1 MKVVILCGGRGTRI
15 TEETGVIPKP
25 MVEIGG
31 KPIIWH
37 IMKIYSHYGFNDF
50 IICLGYKGYVIKEYF
65 SHYFLHMSDVTIN
78 LVDNKTI
85 THNTASEPWQI
96 TLVDTG
102 QDTMTGGRLKRVQQ
116 YIGKED
122 FMLTYGDGLADINI
136 KDLVEIHRKHN
147 KFATLTA
154 IQSVG
159 RFGLLDLDHKNNM
172 IRSFLEKPRN
182 EGSWINAGF
191 LVLKPEVFDFIDGD
205 LTAWEKEPLENLARN
220 NQLAAYKHEG
230 FWKCMDT
237 LRDKIELEKLWEEG
251 KTPWKVWD

>member
-1 MKVVILCGGRGTRI
+1 
-15 TEETGVIPKP
+15 

-50 IICLGYKGYVIKEYF
+50 IICLGYKGYLIKEYF

-78 LVDNKTI
+78 LADNKTI
-85 THNTASEPWQI
+85 THNTTSEPWQI

-102 QDTMTGGRLKRVQQ
+102 QDTMTGGRLKRVQR
-116 YIGKED
+116 YIGKQE
-122 FMLTYGDGLADINI
+122 FMLTYGDGLADIDI
-136 KDLVEIHRKHN
+136 KDLTKAHRKHN

-159 RFGLLDLDHKNNM
+159 RFGLLDLDNKNNM
-172 IRSFLEKPRN
+172 IKSFLEKPKS

-191 LVLKPEVFDFIDGD
+191 FVLKPEVFDFIHGD
-205 LTAWEKEPLENLARN
+205 LTAWEREPLENLAKN
-220 NQLAAYKHEG
+220 DQLAAYKHAG

-237 LRDKIELEKLWEEG
+237 LRDKIELEKLWEDG
-251 KTPWKVWD
+251 KAPWKVWD